1 MARRLALLILPT
13 LLILGF
19 IAPIANAST
28 YPISTSVLNDTS
40 LARAVDLTTLAK
52 LATKQGAL
60 SNYWPDKEEL
70 LSYINSYFRTS
81 SKYIDPELYKINE
94 PTRVI
99 LAVKSD
105 VPVSTIAKHMLT
117 CRATPMLGNFYLVFG
132 LVDSEGLEGLLH
144 ADGVIMALKDIMLV
158 EQLGVPMPKPN
169 SLEELKSLIRWP
181 GKPAISTPEEKN
193 TLEANPSIEP
203 SMWWVTEIQGAQ
215 AVWNLGI
222 TGVNVTIA
230 IVDTGID
237 FGTFMLSYPD
247 YIARYSETVNWPAS
261 ADVDALHM
269 AITNITVTAFGNASG
284 VFIPTAG
291 LDPLVYFPILAL
303 WGWIP
308 PVVPLSWLIGVP
320 WPWDMNVTGI
330 MNSGETCK
338 FGILSELAY
347 PFVFIFPVIVLDADN
362 DGTYDT
368 VYIDLSFWLAE
379 MYGFPPDLSFSNDPP
394 VTADQPIAAIDLD
407 GDGFNDISCGS
418 LSYFLDVWMACP
430 NPGEIG
436 GILEPIDDA
445 GNYTCFMF
453 DFYGHGTSC
462 ASCAAGKFMAHPIA
476 GPGMAPGAKL
486 MGVLALWLGDVI
498 EGELW
503 AAGFD
508 LIPGTGGWSYVP
520 NYGWTWGIWQYTGNH
535 KADIISNSWGASA
548 WALYALMER
557 APWYDV
563 LTIVEDCLMVPGLL
577 DPEYPGTLVV
587 HAGGNGGPGYGTFT
601 DPGYGF
607 LPISVGA
614 STSMAWSAWP
624 QYGYAGGYYDE
635 VIPWSAR
642 GPNPLGVVE
651 PDVVSVG
658 AYGWTAIPVF
668 YVLGYG
674 FYAFS
679 LFGGTS
685 MATPVTAGI
694 CALVIQAYYE
704 AHGEKPTPETV
715 KAIIK
720 SSAKDIGYD
729 PFVQGAGRVDA
740 LTAVLLANNTE
751 GLLVTSEAS
760 WETLRGLL
768 SDAWSTAY
776 NAFYWQ
782 LTPNMPET
790 WRDVSWFAGYVRP
803 GESASADFTI
813 FNPNATYEAQVELS
827 ATTYE
832 LVDAWTISGLTGPV
846 YPADW
851 APYYIWGNITVL
863 DRAQIPPD
871 ADLMVVV
878 LTFPYSYFDVDNDYW
893 EDNELWLYV
902 GDWNDTNADGFINK
916 TEVYRIAWCAA
927 TGTSQQVY
935 VGFPLETFQF
945 NPIIYVRQLSWTG
958 PEQPIPFELRVE
970 FWHRADWNWLS
981 FNTTSLTVPADGSA
995 GFTATI
1001 TIPEDALMGAYE
1013 GQIIV
1018 NATIGTS
1025 NYLLAIPV
1033 SVTVPLVIPPGTLS
1047 LDILAPEEQ
1056 RLYDPFRVGGFF
1068 DWYWR
1073 YETGDWKFW
1082 PIDIED
1088 PTTILALVFCN
1099 WTGQMTDVDMFA
1111 VNPSLAIVDGAV
1123 SPYLGDGCFAWYTR
1137 TNTTSEFV
1145 FLDIGLNP
1153 MVPPTTGVYTILL
1166 HNVLFNGM
1174 IYPEELNCSI
1184 RLLYL
1189 SPRGT
1194 YSEPI
1199 MVYARSGS
1207 AVIQE
1212 FTLATGLRINNIYAL
1227 TAFFGLPDTDV
1238 PSSVI
1243 IDMLGNVS
1251 AGTTLPTTTSIFVP
1265 PNTSEGYYLAIMIL
1279 NGTLA
1284 TTGTPITLFTFFNV
1298 TVDNT
1303 PPTGVIITPTSG
1315 SYIRGVTNVTVSGD
1329 DANFDRMELYIDGTL
1344 LATWTTPGEYTF
1356 ALNTT
1361 AYADGG
1367 HVLTLK
1373 VIDKAGNEFE
1383 TSVSITI
1390 DNTSPEVDILS
1401 PTGGYL
1407 AGTVDVMLYGFD
1419 AYLDRIELY
1428 INDTLLTSWSVNG
1441 IHTYS
1446 LDTTAYAD
1454 GSYTLKAKVIDK
1466 AGNEAEANVSVVIDN
1481 TPPTAAITAPE
1492 DGAEVTGTVTIT
1504 VSGDDANF
1512 DRMELYID
1520 GALVATWTT
1529 SGTHDYEWD
1538 TTAYGDGAHRI
1549 ELRVIDKA
1557 GNSAEASITVYT
1569 TNVATWRR
1577 EAHTSGLTLGA
1588 TAAGIPL
1595 LIAGAAAGFLL
1606 RRRP

>member
-1 MARRLALLILPT
+1 MARRLALLVLPM

-19 IAPIANAST
+19 VASIANASAH
-28 YPISTSVLNDTS
+28 PIPTSVLNDTS
-40 LARAVDLTTLAK
+40 PARAVDLATLTRS
-52 LATKQGAL
+52 ATKQEVP
-60 SNYWPDKEEL
+60 SNYWPDGEEL
-70 LSYINSYFRTS
+70 LSYINSYFKANG
-81 SKYIDPELYKINE
+81 KYIDPELYKVDE

-105 VPVSTIAKHMLT
+105 VPVSAIAKHMLT
-117 CRATPMLGNFYLVFG
+117 CRATPALGNFYLVLG
-132 LVDSEGLEGLLH
+132 LVDGKGLEGLLRT
-144 ADGVIMALKDIMLV
+144 DGVVMAIKDIMLV
-158 EQLGVPMPKPN
+158 EQLGVPMPKPS
-169 SLEELKSLIRWP
+169 SLEELRSLIRWP
-181 GKPAISTPEEKN
+181 GKSKTYSPEEK
-193 TLEANPSIEP
+193 TPLEANPPIEP

-222 TGVNVTIA
+222 TGENVTIA

-247 YIARYSETVNWPAS
+247 YIARYNETIDWPAN

-269 AITNITVTAFGNASG
+269 AITNITVTAFENASG

-291 LDPLVYFPILAL
+291 LDPLVYFL
-303 WGWIP
+303 GT
-308 PVVPLSWLIGVP
+308 VMPLSWLIGAP
-320 WPWDMNVTGI
+320 WPWNMSVTGI
-330 MNSGETCK
+330 MSSGETCK
-338 FGILSELAY
+338 FGVLSELAY
-347 PFVFIFPVIVLDADN
+347 PFIFLFPVIVLDADS

-368 VYIDLSFWLAE
+368 VYVDLSFWLS
-379 MYGFPPDLSFSNDPP
+379 PDFSFSNDPP
-394 VTADQPIAAIDLD
+394 ITADQPIAAMDLD

-430 NPGEIG
+430 NPEEAG
-436 GILEPIDDA
+436 GMLEPIDDT
-445 GNYTCFMF
+445 GNYVCLMF
-453 DFYGHGTSC
+453 DFYGHGTAC
-462 ASCAAGKFMAHPIA
+462 ASCAAGKFMGHPVA

-486 MGVLALWLGDVI
+486 MGVLALWIGDII

-508 LIPGTGGWSYVP
+508 LIPGTEGWSYVP
-520 NYGWTWGIWQYTGNH
+520 NYGWVWGVWQYTGNH

-577 DPEYPGTLVV
+577 DPDYPGTLVV
-587 HAGGNGGPGYGTFT
+587 HAGGNGGPGYGTFVN
-601 DPGYGF
+601 PGYGF

-614 STSMAWSAWP
+614 STSMAWSAAL
-624 QYGYAGGYYDE
+624 YGYAGGYYDE

-658 AYGWTAIPVF
+658 AYGLTAVPV
-668 YVLGYG
+668 YYSPGDG
-674 FYAFS
+674 FYAYD

-720 SSAKDIGYD
+720 SSAKDLGYD

-740 LTAVLLANNTE
+740 LAAVLLANSTE

-760 WETLRGLL
+760 WKTLKGLL

-782 LTPNMPET
+782 LTPYMPET

-803 GESASADFTI
+803 GESTSASFTI
-813 FNPNATYEAQVELS
+813 FNPNATYETQVELS

-832 LVDAWTISGLTGPV
+832 FVDAWTISGLTGPV

-851 APYYIWGNITVL
+851 APYYIWGNITIL
-863 DRAQIPPD
+863 DKTQIPPD

-878 LTFPYSYFDVDNDYW
+878 LTVPYSYFDMDGDYW

-902 GDWNDTNADGFINK
+902 GDWNDTNADGFVNK
-916 TEVYRIAWCAA
+916 TEVYRITWCAA

-935 VGFPLETFQF
+935 VGFPLKTFQF
-945 NPIIYVRQLSWTG
+945 DPVVYVRQLSWTG
-958 PEQPIPFELRVE
+958 PEQPIPFELRIE
-970 FWHRADWNWLS
+970 FWRRADWSWLS
-981 FNTTSLTVPADGSA
+981 FNTTSLTVPAGGSA

-1025 NYLLAIPV
+1025 SYMLAIPV
-1033 SVTVPLVIPPGTLS
+1033 SVTVPLVIPSGTLS

-1068 DWYWR
+1068 DWWWR
-1073 YETGDWKFW
+1073 YEAGDWKLW

-1088 PTTILALVFCN
+1088 PTTILAAVFCN
-1099 WTGQMTDVDMFA
+1099 WTSQMTDVDMFA
-1111 VNPSLAIVDGAV
+1111 VNPSLAIVDGAI
-1123 SPYLGDGCFAWYTR
+1123 SPYLGGGCFAWYTR
-1137 TNTTSEFV
+1137 TGITSEFV
-1145 FLDIGLNP
+1145 LLDVGLNP
-1153 MVPPTTGVYTILL
+1153 VVPPTTGIYTILL
-1166 HNVLFNGM
+1166 HNVLFDGT

-1194 YSEPI
+1194 FLEPI
-1199 MVYARSGS
+1199 TVYARSG
-1207 AVIQE
+1207 ATAIQE
-1212 FTLATGLRINNIYAL
+1212 FTLATGLELDDVYMI
-1227 TAFFGLPDTDV
+1227 TAFFYLPNV
-1238 PSSVI
+1238 MSVI
-1243 IDMLGNVS
+1243 IDMLGDIS
-1251 AGTTLPTTTSIFVP
+1251 AGTTLPITATIFVP
-1265 PNTSEGYYLAIMIL
+1265 PDTPEGSYLAIMLL
-1279 NGTLA
+1279 NGTIA
-1284 TTGTPITLFTFFNV
+1284 GTSTPIELLTFFNV

-1303 PPTGVIITPTSG
+1303 LPTGAIIAPTSG
-1315 SYIRGVTNVTVSGD
+1315 SYIRGITDVVVSGD
-1329 DANFDRMELYIDGTL
+1329 DVNFDRMELYIDGAL
-1344 LATWTTPGEYTF
+1344 LTTWTTPGRHTF

-1361 AYADGG
+1361 MYADGD

-1373 VIDKAGNEFE
+1373 VFDKAGNEFE
-1383 TSVSITI
+1383 ASVDVII
-1390 DNTSPEVDILS
+1390 DNTPPEVSILS
-1401 PTGGYL
+1401 PAGGYL
-1407 AGTVDVMLYGFD
+1407 AGTVDVTLYGFD
-1419 AYLDRIELY
+1419 AYLDRVELY
-1428 INDTLLTSWSVNG
+1428 IDDELLTSWSASGV
-1441 IHTYS
+1441 HTYG

-1466 AGNEAEANVSVVIDN
+1466 AGNEAEASVSIVIDN
-1481 TPPTAAITAPE
+1481 TLPTAAITAPE
-1492 DGAEVTGTVTIT
+1492 DGAEVTGTVAIT
-1504 VSGDDANF
+1504 VSGDDVNF

-1529 SGTHDYEWD
+1529 SGTYDYEWD

-1557 GNSAEASITVYT
+1557 GNSAEASITVHT
-1569 TNVATWRR
+1569 TNVAAWRK
-1577 EAHTSGLTLGA
+1577 EARTSGLILGA
-1588 TAAGIPL
+1588 AAAGIPL
-1595 LIAGAAAGFLL
+1595 LIVGAAAGFLL